1 MTQNE
6 AIETL
11 NDIRNIMERSTKF
24 LSLSGV
30 SAILVGVYACAATL
44 VAARIIGQPDACHVQ
59 PDHVNTLHK
68 LVAVG
73 LTALTTLAASLATVF
88 ILSYRKCKREGGGP
102 LITPATRRLLWNF
115 FLPLSAGGLFCVSL
129 LINGH
134 YGLTSSVMLLFY
146 GLALVNASKYTY
158 SNTRYLGYAEIL
170 LGLADSLA
178 ADYALLFWGVGFGLF
193 HIIYGVFFHLR
204 IERRPEQP
212 AKRPRP

>member
-1 MTQNE
+1 MKQNE

-11 NDIRNIMERSTKF
+11 NDIRDIMERSTKF

-30 SAILVGVYACAATL
+30 SAILVGVYACAGVL
-44 VAARIIGQPDACHVQ
+44 VAARILGQPDTYHVR
-59 PDHVNTLHK
+59 PDHVNTLRP
-68 LVAVG
+68 LFAVS
-73 LTALTTLAASLATVF
+73 LTALAVLAASLATVF
-88 ILSYRKCKREGGGP
+88 ALSYRKCKRAGEGP
-102 LITPATRRLLWNF
+102 LVTPATRRLLWNF
-115 FLPLSAGGLFCVSL
+115 FLPLVAGGLFCASL
-129 LINGH
+129 LVHGH

-170 LGLADSLA
+170 LRLADSFA

-204 IERRPEQP
+204 IEHRPGQP